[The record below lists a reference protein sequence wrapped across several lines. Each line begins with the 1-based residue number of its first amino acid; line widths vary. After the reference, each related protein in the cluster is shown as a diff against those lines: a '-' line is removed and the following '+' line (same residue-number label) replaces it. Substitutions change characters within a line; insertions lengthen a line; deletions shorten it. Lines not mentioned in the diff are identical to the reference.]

1 MQDELNLQVMEH
13 TCRCKDKEH
22 NFDTCAADAQ

>member
-13 TCRCKDKEH
+13 TCCCKDKEH
-22 NFDTCAADAQ
+22 NFDTCAANAQ